1 MTTCQRVARR
11 NIPITDRP
19 LSCPPN
25 QSYRLKGAF
34 GWIMI
39 GASDAEDAYRQALR
53 SSPSA
58 RREDLQVWDGA
69 RYVPE
74 RAE

>member
-1 MTTCQRVARR
+1 MADRASTA
-11 NIPITDRP
+11 DRP
-19 LSCPPN
+19 LAAAGLA
-25 QSYRLKGAF
+25 SYRCQGQY